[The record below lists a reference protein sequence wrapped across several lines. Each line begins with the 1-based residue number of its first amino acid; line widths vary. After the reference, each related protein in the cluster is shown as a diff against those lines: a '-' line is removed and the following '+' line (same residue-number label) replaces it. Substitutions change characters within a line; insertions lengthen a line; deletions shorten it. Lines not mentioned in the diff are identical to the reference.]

1 MPQTVP
7 NRPMYGLTEPTVARN
22 GRLCSSFSSSREM
35 ATRMARATP
44 SMTASGSTPGCW
56 RRRENSLKP
65 ARKICSTPE
74 SGSGLLPA

>member
-1 MPQTVP
+1 MPHTVP
-7 NRPMYGLTEPTVARN
+7 NRPMYGLVEPTVARN

-35 ATRMARATP
+35 ATRMARPTP

-65 ARKICSTPE
+65 ARKTCSTPE